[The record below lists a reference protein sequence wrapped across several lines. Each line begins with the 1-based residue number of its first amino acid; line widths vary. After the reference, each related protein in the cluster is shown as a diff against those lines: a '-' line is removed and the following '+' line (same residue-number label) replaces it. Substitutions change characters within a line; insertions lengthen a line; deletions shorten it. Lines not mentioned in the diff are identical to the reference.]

1 MTDHKLN
8 NLRQIIKD
16 MSSVLVAF
24 SGGVDSTF
32 LVKVARDVLG
42 DKVVAATA
50 QSPTYPAR
58 EFDQAKELAR
68 CLQVKHMAFHSD
80 ELDIKEFASNPPNR
94 CYYCKKEL
102 FAKLQE
108 LAKQNGLACVVDGS
122 NFDDRNDFRPGKQ
135 AAKELGV
142 RSPLE
147 EAKLTKDEIR
157 QLSKEMGLETW
168 DKPALACLS
177 SRFPY
182 GEGITPDKVKN
193 IGQAEEYL
201 LNLGLKQV
209 RVRYHGPVA
218 RIEVNQSD
226 FDAFNN
232 LEFRN
237 KVMDKLK
244 SLGFVYVTLDLK
256 GYRTGSMNEVLQD
269 K

>member
-1 MTDHKLN
+1 MTNDKLN
-8 NLRQIIKD
+8 TLRGIIKE
-16 MSSVLVAF
+16 MGSVLVAF

-58 EFDQAKELAR
+58 EFKKAKELAQ
-68 CLQVKHMAFHSD
+68 CLQVKQITFHSD
-80 ELDIKEFASNPPNR
+80 ELDIKEFAANPPNR

-102 FAKLQE
+102 FAKLRK
-108 LAKQNGLACVVDGS
+108 LAKEHGLACVVDGS

-135 AAKELGV
+135 AAQELGI

-157 QLSKEMGLETW
+157 RLSKEMGLKTW

-182 GEGITPDKVKN
+182 GEEITPEKVKN

-201 LNLGLKQV
+201 LSLGLKQV

-218 RIEVNQSD
+218 RIEVGQED
-226 FDAFNN
+226 FDAFSN

-237 KVMDKLK
+237 KVIDKLK
-244 SLGFVYVTLDLK
+244 ELGFVYVALDLK
-256 GYRTGSMNEVLQD
+256 GYRTGSMNEVL
-269 K
+269 